1 MAKETKAQRVE
12 RIKKEK
18 DGLEVINDI
27 YVYATTGAPVDP
39 EDIDRLKWYGL
50 YSQNKTLQDENDDT
64 LYFML
69 RVKLVHGQLNIEQ
82 LETIESIS
90 TDFARGNAAITTRQ
104 DIQFHFI
111 TVRDL
116 PEIFRRLELVG
127 LSTMFAA
134 GDVPRNAVTC
144 PVNGIDHDQICDTR
158 PIVEKVNK
166 FLTGNKNFSNLPRK
180 FKVGISGCN
189 KHCTNHEIQDISFN
203 AVKVSDVD
211 HGIKLLLLDRIDALI
226 DFDIL
231 LDYKI
236 RFEYP
241 DSLALAGLVAESY
254 DLFCAYSKEIKFDK
268 AQLDTVFE
276 DLITKGKITNLLK
289 RYN

>member
-27 YVYATTGAPVDP
+27 YVYAVMGNEVDP
-39 EDIDRLKWYGL
+39 EDIDRFKWYGL
-50 YSQNKTLQDENDDT
+50 YSQNKNLQDDDDNT

-69 RVKLVHGQLNIEQ
+69 RVKLLHGELNFEQ
-82 LETIESIS
+82 LTAIQAIS
-90 TDFARGNAAITTRQ
+90 SEFARGTATITTRQ

-111 TVRDL
+111 QVRDL
-116 PEIFRRLELVG
+116 PEIFKRLDSVG
-127 LSTMFAA
+127 LSTIFAA

-189 KHCTNHEIQDISFN
+189 KHCTNHEIQDISFS
-203 AVKVSDVD
+203 AVK
-211 HGIKLLLLDRIDALI
+211 R
-226 DFDIL
+226 
-231 LDYKI
+231 
-236 RFEYP
+236 
-241 DSLALAGLVAESY
+241 
-254 DLFCAYSKEIKFDK
+254 
-268 AQLDTVFE
+268 DT
-276 DLITKGKITNLLK
+276 LS
-289 RYN
+289 